1 MSEDRGATHE
11 PAIRYDACQGEG
23 LNNRGFSLIESLI
36 GLALLA
42 IVLVSLLPA
51 FLTLMDANT
60 FSEEHS
66 AALAAG
72 QRAMEK
78 LRLVDPGSMPTTGAS
93 AVQVIVV
100 DSREFE
106 VLTHYCRVSEYCSSA
121 TRHVSVE
128 IRYGGQKVYDVD
140 TVYTRMQH

>member
-1 MSEDRGATHE
+1 MNE
-11 PAIRYDACQGEG
+11 
-23 LNNRGFSLIESLI
+23 RGFSLIESLI

-42 IVLVSLLPA
+42 VVLVSLLPA

-72 QRAMEK
+72 QRAMER
-78 LRLVDPGSMPTTGAS
+78 LRLTDPGSLPTAGSS

-100 DSREFE
+100 DGREFE
-106 VLTHYCRVSEYCSSA
+106 VVTHYCRVSEYCSSS

>member
-1 MSEDRGATHE
+1 VSD
-11 PAIRYDACQGEG
+11 Q
-23 LNNRGFSLIESLI
+23 GFSLIESLI

-42 IVLVSLLPA
+42 VVLASLLPA

-78 LRLVDPGSMPTTGAS
+78 LRLTDPGSLPAQGSSPA
-93 AVQVIVV
+93 QVIVV
-100 DSREFE
+100 DGREFE
-106 VLTHYCRVSEYCSSA
+106 VLTHYCRVAEYCTGD
-121 TRHVSVE
+121 TRHVTVE
-128 IRYGGQKVYDVD
+128 IRYGGHEVYDVD
-140 TVYTRMQH
+140 TVYTRMQQ

>member
-1 MSEDRGATHE
+1 
-11 PAIRYDACQGEG
+11 
-23 LNNRGFSLIESLI
+23 LNERGFSLIESLI

-72 QRAMEK
+72 QRVMEK
-78 LRLVDPGSMPTTGAS
+78 MRLVDPGSLPSTGSS
-93 AVQVIVV
+93 AVQVVVV
-100 DSREFE
+100 DNREFE
-106 VLTHYCRVSEYCSSA
+106 VVTHYCRVPEYCSSS
-121 TRHVSVE
+121 TRQVSVE

>member
-1 MSEDRGATHE
+1 
-11 PAIRYDACQGEG
+11 
-23 LNNRGFSLIESLI
+23 
-36 GLALLA
+36 
-42 IVLVSLLPA
+42 LLPA

-72 QRAMEK
+72 QRAMER
-78 LRLVDPGSMPTTGAS
+78 LRLTDPGSLPTAGSS

-100 DSREFE
+100 DGREFE
-106 VLTHYCRVSEYCSSA
+106 VVTHYCRVAEYCSSS

-128 IRYGGQKVYDVD
+128 IRYGGRKVYDVD

>member
-1 MSEDRGATHE
+1 V
-11 PAIRYDACQGEG
+11 
-23 LNNRGFSLIESLI
+23 NNRGFSLIESLI

-51 FLTLMDANT
+51 FTTLMDANS

-72 QRAMEK
+72 QLVTER
-78 LRLVDPGSMPTTGAS
+78 LRLVDPGKLPTSGS
-93 AVQVIVV
+93 SSVVAVTV
-100 DSREFE
+100 DGRDFE
-106 VLTHYCRVSEYCSSA
+106 VQTHFCRVSEYCSA
-121 TRHVSVE
+121 GTRHVTVE

-140 TVYTRMQH
+140 TVYTRMLQ

>member
-1 MSEDRGATHE
+1 
-11 PAIRYDACQGEG
+11 
-23 LNNRGFSLIESLI
+23 LNARGFSLIESLI

-42 IVLVSLLPA
+42 VVLVSLLPA

-72 QRAMEK
+72 QRVMER
-78 LRLVDPGSMPTTGAS
+78 LRLTDPGSLPSTGSS
-93 AVQVIVV
+93 AVQVVVV
-100 DSREFE
+100 DGREFE
-106 VLTHYCRVSEYCSSA
+106 VLAHYCRVAEYCSGE
-121 TRHVSVE
+121 TRHVTVV
-128 IRYGGQKVYDVD
+128 IRYGGHEVYDVD

>member
-1 MSEDRGATHE
+1 MN
-11 PAIRYDACQGEG
+11 Q
-23 LNNRGFSLIESLI
+23 RGFSLIESLI

-42 IVLVSLLPA
+42 VVLVSLLPA

-72 QRAMEK
+72 QRAMERM
-78 LRLVDPGSMPTTGAS
+78 RLVDPGSLPTAGS
-93 AVQVIVV
+93 SGVQIILV

-106 VLTHYCRVSEYCSSA
+106 VVTHYCRVPEYCSSS
-121 TRHVSVE
+121 TRHVTVE

>member
-1 MSEDRGATHE
+1 MNA
-11 PAIRYDACQGEG
+11 
-23 LNNRGFSLIESLI
+23 RGFSLIESLI

-42 IVLVSLLPA
+42 VVLVSLLPA

-60 FSEEHS
+60 FSEEHG

-78 LRLVDPGSMPTTGAS
+78 MRLVDPGSLPTAGSS

-100 DSREFE
+100 DGREFE
-106 VLTHYCRVSEYCSSA
+106 VVTHYCRVPEYCSSE
-121 TRHVSVE
+121 TRQVTVE
-128 IRYGGQKVYDVD
+128 IRYGGHEVYDVD

>member
-1 MSEDRGATHE
+1 MSEK
-11 PAIRYDACQGEG
+11 
-23 LNNRGFSLIESLI
+23 GFSLIESLI

-42 IVLVSLLPA
+42 VVLASLLPA

-78 LRLVDPGSMPTTGAS
+78 LRLTDPGSLPTSGTS
-93 AVQVIVV
+93 AVQIIVV
-100 DSREFE
+100 DGREFE
-106 VLTHYCRVSEYCSSA
+106 IVTHYCRVPEYCSSS